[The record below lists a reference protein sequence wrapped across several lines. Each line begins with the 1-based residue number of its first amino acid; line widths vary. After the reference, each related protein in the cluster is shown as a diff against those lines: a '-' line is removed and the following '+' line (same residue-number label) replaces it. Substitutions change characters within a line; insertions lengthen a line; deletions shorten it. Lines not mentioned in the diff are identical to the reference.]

1 MLKQKRKTTYK
12 RKGWSPEMGFM
23 IFATLVAFFV
33 KGLCGF
39 ASSLVFSTILSFG
52 INNINI
58 TPVDLILK
66 VPSNVIL
73 VWREQKFVRWKVCLP
88 LAAFV
93 LLGDIPGIFLLKYAD
108 AKWIKIFFGAVI
120 VCMGVGMLLKKEEPD
135 AQKTNIGLGPLL
147 VLTGIVSGIL
157 CGMYGIGALLAVYV
171 SRVTTNTREFKANIC
186 MAYIVDN
193 IFRFILYMATG
204 IINIMVAKQAA
215 VLFPFMLLGLF
226 LGMKSSRYME
236 EKTAKKFMNIMLIIS
251 GAALVINNI

>member
-1 MLKQKRKTTYK
+1 
-12 RKGWSPEMGFM
+12 MGFM
-23 IFATLVAFFV
+23 IFAALMAFFV

-73 VWREQKFVRWKVCLP
+73 VWRERMAVKWKVCLP

-93 LLGDIPGIFLLKYAD
+93 LIGDIPGIFLLKYAD
-108 AKWIKIFFGAVI
+108 AKWIKVFFGAVI
-120 VCMGVGMLLKKEEPD
+120 VCMGAGMLLKKEEPD
-135 AQKTNIGLGPLL
+135 VQKTDKGLGPLL
-147 VLTGIVSGIL
+147 VFTGIVSGIL

-171 SRVTTNTREFKANIC
+171 SRVTTSTREFKANIC

-193 IFRFILYMATG
+193 IFRFVLYPATG
-204 IINIMVAKQAA
+204 IINVIVVKQAA

-236 EKTAKKFMNIMLIIS
+236 EKTVKRFMNLMLIIS
-251 GAALVINNI
+251 GAALIINNI